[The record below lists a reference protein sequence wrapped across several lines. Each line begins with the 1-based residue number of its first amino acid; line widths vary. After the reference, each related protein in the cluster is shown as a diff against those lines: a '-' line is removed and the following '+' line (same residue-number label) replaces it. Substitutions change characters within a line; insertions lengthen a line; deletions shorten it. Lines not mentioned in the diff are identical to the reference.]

1 MLSTK
6 LVSLSALFPGLPHV
20 SNPSISVHYHK
31 FAVVDDTSVFFIL
44 PLPSSLYSQPSPY
57 AKH

>member
-6 LVSLSALFPGLPHV
+6 LVSLSALFPGLPHF
-20 SNPSISVHYHK
+20 SNPPISVHYHK

-44 PLPSSLYSQPSPY
+44 PLPFPIAFSIC
-57 AKH
+57 

>member
-6 LVSLSALFPGLPHV
+6 LVSHSALFPGLPHF

-31 FAVVDDTSVFFIL
+31 FAVVDDTNAFFIL
-44 PLPSSLYSQPSPY
+44 PFPFSL
-57 AKH
+57 HL